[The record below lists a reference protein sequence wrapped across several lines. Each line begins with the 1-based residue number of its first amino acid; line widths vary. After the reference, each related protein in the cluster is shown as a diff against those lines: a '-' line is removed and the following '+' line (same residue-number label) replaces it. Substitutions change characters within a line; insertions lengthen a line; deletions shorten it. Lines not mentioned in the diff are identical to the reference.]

1 MWCRLSVISP
11 SCTLIS
17 VSVAA
22 LVLTTEALVHDEPK
36 ELTKDQE
43 LAAMDQMAGMG
54 GMEYM

>member
-1 MWCRLSVISP
+1 MSEPEVVCAEGLCAIVD
-11 SCTLIS
+11 
-17 VSVAA
+17 
-22 LVLTTEALVHDEPK
+22 DEPK